1 MFRFSFRGRR
11 AASESTE
18 SRTGGAPDLTPRPSD
33 RALLRAVHTCEASAE
48 PLDGDTPT
56 PGGRPGGCPG
66 RVRRHAHTRTDTAEA
81 AGTTTPGDRTKP
93 TARAPRRP
101 IQVAVA
107 AGPAVTVDHRIIHHP
122 PPVPC
127 AAASLS
133 RATLDRGLAR
143 RSAPSNGRRRRRHA
157 RSVDRSPRADGY
169 GVGGL
174 CERRT
179 RPGGNGVDTGQDALL
194 SADGSARTSRPEP
207 ADRPGSCGADGWTDL
222 RSHLISSHPR
232 RTPSAART
240 FVRSFADCTGP
251 GVQRHLLGAPARASP
266 QGSALISATAT
277 DVISRL

>member
-122 PPVPC
+122 HPVPC

-133 RATLDRGLAR
+133 RATLDRGSLG
-143 RSAPSNGRRRRRHA
+143 GRRPRTGDDDDDTRA
-157 RSVDRSPRADGY
+157 RSIGHPGPMGTGSGVSASGGPGRAA
-169 GVGGL
+169 
-174 CERRT
+174 T
-179 RPGGNGVDTGQDALL
+179 
-194 SADGSARTSRPEP
+194 
-207 ADRPGSCGADGWTDL
+207 GWTLD
-222 RSHLISSHPR
+222 RTPSCRQMDPHAHPDQSQPIDRVRAVRMDGRISDLISSHLTPGARHPPR
-232 RTPSAART
+232 PR
-240 FVRSFADCTGP
+240 VRSFVPSQT
-251 GVQRHLLGAPARASP
+251 ARD
-266 QGSALISATAT
+266 QGYSATYWAHQPGLHP
-277 DVISRL
+277 RGAH